1 MERIPSCCIKQEAE
15 EIFLQAIEETVKVF
29 FGKERKEEKTTTV
42 TILTAIAQKI
52 TQSEDLKRTIEMR
65 FGPLDPRILKER
77 SVLQLVGVI
86 VYYHRYYNNGSKS
99 SKIEAKLK
107 IKEIAGK
114 LISTIGVE
122 KTKIVLA
129 GICFFLGYVG
139 VSLSRDSAPKDIYTD
154 VTASIAS
161 LSINLLRALFDIPRI
176 LAFL

>member
-42 TILTAIAQKI
+42 TILTAIAQEI

-86 VYYHRYYNNGSKS
+86 VYYHRYYNGSKS

-107 IKEIAGK
+107 IKEIAGE
-114 LISTIGVE
+114 LIPTIGVE

-129 GICFFLGYVG
+129 GICFFLGYIG
-139 VSLSRDSAPKDIYTD
+139 VSLSRDSAPEDIYTD
-154 VTASIAS
+154 VRASIAS

>member
-42 TILTAIAQKI
+42 TILTAIAQEI
-52 TQSEDLKRTIEMR
+52 TQSEDLRRTIEKR
-65 FGPLDPRILKER
+65 FGPLDPRILKG

-86 VYYHRYYNNGSKS
+86 VYYHRYYNGSKS
-99 SKIEAKLK
+99 SEIESKLK
-107 IKEIAGK
+107 IKEIAGE
-114 LISTIGVE
+114 LVSTIGAE

-129 GICFFLGYVG
+129 GICFFLGYIG
-139 VSLSRDSAPKDIYTD
+139 VSLSRDSAPEDIYTD
-154 VTASIAS
+154 VRASIGS

>member
-42 TILTAIAQKI
+42 TILTAIAQEI
-52 TQSEDLKRTIEMR
+52 TQSEDLRRTIEKR
-65 FGPLDPRILKER
+65 FGPLDPRILKG

-86 VYYHRYYNNGSKS
+86 VYYHRYYNGSKS
-99 SKIEAKLK
+99 SEIESKLK

-114 LISTIGVE
+114 LIPTIGVE

-129 GICFFLGYVG
+129 GICFFLGYIG
-139 VSLSRDSAPKDIYTD
+139 VSLSRDSAPEDIYTD
-154 VTASIAS
+154 VRASIGS